1 MGPTILASGFAKKD
15 EEAQVNML
23 VYSMGDEADDILHS
37 FGLSTDEAKRYDIVK
52 AKFDGHFVKHQ
63 NVIHEWVR
71 FNQRVTGAW

>member
-37 FGLSTDEAKRYDIVK
+37 FRLSTDEAKRYDIVK
-52 AKFDGHFVKHQ
+52 AKFDGHFVKHR